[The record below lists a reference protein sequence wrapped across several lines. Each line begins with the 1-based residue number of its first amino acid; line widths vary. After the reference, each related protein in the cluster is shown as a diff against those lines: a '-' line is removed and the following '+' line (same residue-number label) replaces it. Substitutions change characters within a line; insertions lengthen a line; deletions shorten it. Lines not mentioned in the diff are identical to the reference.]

1 MIKVD
6 PDEHILINFLD
17 LDMGKNGILFT
28 NNILTF
34 AMSMHSVSL
43 WHFKPNRSVRIFF
56 YLSIRSA
63 RSFRSIVT
71 EDI

>member
-17 LDMGKNGILFT
+17 LDMGKNGNVFNI
-28 NNILTF
+28 NILTF
-34 AMSMHSVSL
+34 AMFVL
-43 WHFKPNRSVRIFF
+43 RPIRTLNQIGPIENVY

-63 RSFRSIVT
+63 SLYVVI
-71 EDI
+71 EDT

>member
-17 LDMGKNGILFT
+17 LDMGKNGNVFNIY
-28 NNILTF
+28 ILTF
-34 AMSMHSVSL
+34 AMFLWWSMRTLNQIGQIENVY
-43 WHFKPNRSVRIFF
+43 
-56 YLSIRSA
+56 YLSIRRA
-63 RSFRSIVT
+63 RLFDVI